1 MKLSSLG
8 IAATA
13 FLTSYAPAALAQ
25 NGAWKDLGG
34 GLPGANG
41 TPVLSATPAQQDRML
56 ALEVDDVAFLAP
68 AYCVVGFGQA
78 DLPFYGGVIVPEMK
92 HVLLPSETTAGGRK
106 YRLLL
111 DESCP
116 GASMELF
123 AQVLV
128 QDPAAIKGWAFSNA
142 ITANVRDSV
151 ASDFDGDGF
160 SDLAVGVAGEDVQ
173 GHVDAGAV
181 NVIYGSPSGLTKE
194 GNVIVRPGKELNGLL
209 KGGPE
214 DFVEFGK
221 VLGTGDF
228 NGDGYDDLAAG
239 MGAASAAGVAAAGT
253 VQVIYGSSQGLQ
265 GGNSNLKGGFGLQA
279 SAAGLDDQ
287 VLNQS
292 DFQGQ
297 VAEAYE
303 GFGSALAVGEFNGD
317 GFDDLVVGTIG
328 EDLNQSACGV
338 VHIAYG
344 SPNGLVAGET
354 YQDPFGPVAGDWFG
368 QTLLLADLDAD
379 GVDELVVGTPAS
391 DVNLAQAAGKL
402 TVIDKASDG
411 SIATYELHRDSLFGL
426 YAVEGFSEPDSG
438 FGSALVA
445 ADFSGDGAEDLV
457 VGVPFA
463 EVSGQPKAGSVHLFR
478 FKPGSLV
485 PFDGSIWHQDTP
497 GIDGTAVAD
506 ENFGSALT
514 VFDHDSDG
522 RPDLAAGVP
531 WESPFGIAPYGAVNV
546 LRGDVSAGLTAVND
560 DLVSYST
567 LGLGSPSAFEQFGAT
582 LASGRFGNSCR
593 RQLVIGVP
601 NQSMSETTD
610 GSVVVTGGGFPN
622 QEWWQGS
629 LEGVHES
636 GDSFGSGLAGA
647 AQ

>member
-1 MKLSSLG
+1 
-8 IAATA
+8 
-13 FLTSYAPAALAQ
+13 
-25 NGAWKDLGG
+25 
-34 GLPGANG
+34 
-41 TPVLSATPAQQDRML
+41 ML
-56 ALEVDDVAFLAP
+56 ALQVDDVAFLAP
-68 AYCVVGFGQA
+68 AYCVVGFSQA

-92 HVLLPSETTAGGRK
+92 HVLLPSATTAKGRE

-116 GASMELF
+116 GISMELF

-128 QDPAAIKGWAFSNA
+128 QDPIAIKGWAFSNA
-142 ITANVRDSV
+142 VSAKIRDDV
-151 ASDFDGDGF
+151 ASDFDGDGY

-173 GHVDAGAV
+173 DHVDAGVV
-181 NVIYGSPSGLTKE
+181 NVIYGSPSGLAKD
-194 GNVIVRPGKELNGLL
+194 GNVIVRPGKDLHGLL

-239 MGAASAAGVAAAGT
+239 TSAASVGGAAAAGT
-253 VQVIYGSSQGLQ
+253 VHVIYGSNVGLQ
-265 GGNSNLKGGFGLQA
+265 GGNSDLKGGSGLQA

-287 VLNQS
+287 LLGQS

-303 GFGSALAVGEFNGD
+303 GFGSALAVGDFNGD
-317 GFDDLVVGTIG
+317 GFDDLVIGTTG

-344 SPNGLVAGET
+344 SSGGLVPGET
-354 YQDPFGPVAGDWFG
+354 YEDPFGPVAGDWFG
-368 QTLLLADLDAD
+368 QRLLLADLDAD
-379 GVDELVVGTPAS
+379 GIDELVVGTPTS
-391 DVNLAQAAGKL
+391 DVNLSESAGKL
-402 TVIDKASDG
+402 TVIDKTADG
-411 SIATYELHRDSLFGL
+411 TIATYELHRDSQFGL
-426 YAVEGFSEPDSG
+426 YAVEGFSESSSG
-438 FGSALVA
+438 FGAALAA

-463 EVSGQPKAGSVHLFR
+463 EVSGQANAGSVHLFR
-478 FKPGSLV
+478 FQPGSLV

-497 GIDGTAVAD
+497 GVEGTARAD

-522 RPDLAAGVP
+522 RPDLAVGVP
-531 WESPFGIAPYGAVNV
+531 WESPFGFSPYGAVNV
-546 LRGDVSAGLTAVND
+546 LRGDASAGLTEWND
-560 DLVSYST
+560 DLIISYST
-567 LGLGSPSAFEQFGAT
+567 LGLGSASAHEQFGAALT
-582 LASGRFGNSCR
+582 SGRFGNSCR

-601 NQSMSETTD
+601 KRNMSKPTD
-610 GSVVVTGGGFPN
+610 GSVVVTGGGFPS
-622 QEWWQGS
+622 QEWWQGP
-629 LEGVHES
+629 LAGAPES
-636 GDSFGSGLAGA
+636 GDSFGSGLASA